1 MRVILDEC
9 LPRRLGL
16 ELSGHAVLTV
26 PQAGMAGMA
35 NGELLGRIQ
44 GSFDAFITID
54 QNLAAQQTITNLSFG
69 VIVLRA
75 PSNKFDELKALVS
88 QILAALP
95 SLQPG
100 QIVVCHHPKLE
111 RP

>member
-1 MRVILDEC
+1 VRVILDEC
-9 LPRRLGL
+9 LPRRLGS
-16 ELSGHAVLTV
+16 ELSGHTVLTV

-35 NGELLGRIQ
+35 NGELLARIQ

-54 QNLAAQQTITNLSFG
+54 QNLAAQQATANLSIG
-69 VIVLRA
+69 VIVPRA
-75 PSNKFDELKALVS
+75 PSNKFDDVKPLVP
-88 QILAALP
+88 QILVALS

-100 QIVVCHHPKLE
+100 QTVVCRHPKLE